1 MTDQA
6 QGALTVDLGS
16 ALQKAR
22 EHAGFSLP
30 DMAARTRIPL
40 NTLRAIEENNFSAV
54 PSGIFVRSFIRTYAR
69 EVGVDP
75 GEAIAEYRAMTEP
88 THEPA
93 PQTPEE
99 PPIEDDLRS
108 SSYDPELLTSRP
120 GWGYAL
126 IAAAVLIGVISM
138 NRNDAAERADAPAPA
153 APAAVPPAPVPAAA
167 PQPVATG
174 GAAVRI
180 EMRANGLCWVRAVA
194 DGQTVV
200 ARLLQPGEAQTV
212 SAEREVVLRIGDPP
226 ALSYSINGRPG
237 QPLGAARI
245 PVTVRIGADGELSP
259 VP

>member
-1 MTDQA
+1 M
-6 QGALTVDLGS
+6 DLGS

-22 EHAGFSLP
+22 EQAGFSLP

-40 NTLRAIEENNFSAV
+40 KTLRAIEENNFAAV

-88 THEPA
+88 IHRPA
-93 PQTPEE
+93 PQITEE
-99 PPIEDDLRS
+99 PSIDDDLRS
-108 SSYDPELLTSRP
+108 SSFDPELLSSRP

-138 NRNDAAERADAPAPA
+138 NRNDAAERADVPAPAALPPATVPAPA
-153 APAAVPPAPVPAAA
+153 APPPATVPAAA
-167 PQPVATG
+167 PLPVATG

-180 EMRANGLCWVRAVA
+180 EMRADGLCWVRAVA

-200 ARLLQPGEAQTV
+200 TRLLQPGEAQTV
-212 SAEREVVLRIGDPP
+212 SAEREVVLRIGDPA

-245 PVTVRIGADGELSP
+245 PVTVRVGSDGQLSP
-259 VP
+259 VS

>member
-1 MTDQA
+1 M
-6 QGALTVDLGS
+6 DLGS

-22 EHAGFSLP
+22 EQAGFSLP

-40 NTLRAIEENNFSAV
+40 KTLRAIEENNFAAV

-88 THEPA
+88 IQGPA
-93 PQTPEE
+93 PQIPEE
-99 PPIEDDLRS
+99 PAIDDALRS
-108 SSYDPELLTSRP
+108 SSYDPELLSSRP

-138 NRNDAAERADAPAPA
+138 NRNDAAERAAPAPA
-153 APAAVPPAPVPAAA
+153 PVPPATRPAAA
-167 PQPVATG
+167 PRPVATG

-180 EMRANGLCWVRAVA
+180 EMRADGLCWVRAVA

-200 ARLLQPGEAQTV
+200 ARLLQPGEVQTV
-212 SAEREVVLRIGDPP
+212 NAEHEVVLRIGDPS
-226 ALSYSINGRPG
+226 ALSYTINGKPE

-245 PVTVRIGADGELSP
+245 PVTVRVGADGQLSP
-259 VP
+259 VS

>member
-1 MTDQA
+1 M
-6 QGALTVDLGS
+6 DLGS

-22 EHAGFSLP
+22 EQAGFSLP

-40 NTLRAIEENNFSAV
+40 KTLRAIEENNFAAV

-88 THEPA
+88 IQGPA
-93 PQTPEE
+93 PQIPEE
-99 PPIEDDLRS
+99 PAIDDALRS
-108 SSYDPELLTSRP
+108 SSYDPELLSSRP

-138 NRNDAAERADAPAPA
+138 NRNDAAERAAPAPA
-153 APAAVPPAPVPAAA
+153 PVPPATRPAAA
-167 PQPVATG
+167 PRPVATG

-180 EMRANGLCWVRAVA
+180 EMRADGLCWVLCWVRAVA
-194 DGQTVV
+194 DGQMVV
-200 ARLLQPGEAQTV
+200 ARLLQPGEALTV
-212 SAEREVVLRIGDPP
+212 SAEREVVLRIGDPS
-226 ALSYSINGRPG
+226 ALSYSINGKPG

-245 PVTVRIGADGELSP
+245 PVTVRVGADGQLSP
-259 VP
+259 VS

>member
-1 MTDQA
+1 M
-6 QGALTVDLGS
+6 DLGS

-22 EHAGFSLP
+22 EQAGFSLP

-40 NTLRAIEENNFSAV
+40 KTLRAIEENNFAAV

-88 THEPA
+88 IQGPA
-93 PQTPEE
+93 PQIPEE
-99 PPIEDDLRS
+99 PAIDDALRS
-108 SSYDPELLTSRP
+108 SSYDPELLSSRP

-138 NRNDAAERADAPAPA
+138 NRNDAAERAAPAPA
-153 APAAVPPAPVPAAA
+153 PVPPA
-167 PQPVATG
+167 T
-174 GAAVRI
+174 RI
-180 EMRANGLCWVRAVA
+180 EMRADGLCWVRAVA

-200 ARLLQPGEAQTV
+200 ARLLQPGEVQTV
-212 SAEREVVLRIGDPP
+212 NAEHEVVLRIGDPS
-226 ALSYSINGRPG
+226 ALSYSINGKPG

-245 PVTVRIGADGELSP
+245 PVTVRVGADGQLSP
-259 VP
+259 VS

>member
-1 MTDQA
+1 
-6 QGALTVDLGS
+6 
-16 ALQKAR
+16 
-22 EHAGFSLP
+22 
-30 DMAARTRIPL
+30 MAARTRIPL
-40 NTLRAIEENNFSAV
+40 KTLRAIEENNFAAV

-75 GEAIAEYRAMTEP
+75 GEAIAGYRAMTEP
-88 THEPA
+88 IQGTA
-93 PQTPEE
+93 AQMPEE
-99 PPIEDDLRS
+99 PSLDDDLRS
-108 SSYDPELLTSRP
+108 SSYDPELLSSRS

-138 NRNDAAERADAPAPA
+138 NRNDAAERADVP
-153 APAAVPPAPVPAAA
+153 APAAVPPVIVPAAA
-167 PQPVATG
+167 PRPVATG

-180 EMRANGLCWVRAVA
+180 EMRADGLCWVRAVA

-212 SAEREVVLRIGDPP
+212 SAEREVVLRIGDPS

-245 PVTVRIGADGELSP
+245 PVTVRVGADGQLSP
-259 VP
+259 AS

>member
-1 MTDQA
+1 M
-6 QGALTVDLGS
+6 DLGS

-22 EHAGFSLP
+22 EQAGFSLP

-40 NTLRAIEENNFSAV
+40 KTLRAIEENNFAAV

-75 GEAIAEYRAMTEP
+75 GEAITEYRAMTEP
-88 THEPA
+88 LHEPA
-93 PQTPEE
+93 PQIPEE
-99 PPIEDDLRS
+99 PSIDDELRS
-108 SSYDPELLTSRP
+108 SSFDPELLSSSRP

-138 NRNDAAERADAPAPA
+138 NRNDAAERVDAP
-153 APAAVPPAPVPAAA
+153 APAAVPPATVAA
-167 PQPVATG
+167 PAPRPVATG

-180 EMRANGLCWVRAVA
+180 EMRADGLCWVRAVA

-212 SAEREVVLRIGDPP
+212 SAEREVVLRIGDPS

-245 PVTVRIGADGELSP
+245 PVTVRVGADGQLSP
-259 VP
+259 VS

>member
-1 MTDQA
+1 
-6 QGALTVDLGS
+6 
-16 ALQKAR
+16 
-22 EHAGFSLP
+22 
-30 DMAARTRIPL
+30 MAARTRIPL
-40 NTLRAIEENNFSAV
+40 KTLRAIEENNFSAV

-75 GEAIAEYRAMTEP
+75 GEAIAEYQAMTEP
-88 THEPA
+88 IHELA
-93 PQTPEE
+93 PQISEA

-138 NRNDAAERADAPAPA
+138 NRNDAAERVDAP
-153 APAAVPPAPVPAAA
+153 APAAVPPATVPAPA
-167 PQPVATG
+167 PRPVATG

-180 EMRANGLCWVRAVA
+180 EMRADGLCWVRAVA

-212 SAEREVVLRIGDPP
+212 SAERDVVLRIGDPS

-245 PVTVRIGADGELSP
+245 PVTVRIGADGQLSP

>member
-1 MTDQA
+1 M
-6 QGALTVDLGS
+6 DLGS

-22 EHAGFSLP
+22 EQAGFSLP

-40 NTLRAIEENNFSAV
+40 KTLRAIEENNFAAV

-88 THEPA
+88 IQGPA
-93 PQTPEE
+93 PQIPEE
-99 PPIEDDLRS
+99 PAIDDALRS
-108 SSYDPELLTSRP
+108 SSYDPELLSSRP

-138 NRNDAAERADAPAPA
+138 NRNDAAERAAPAPA
-153 APAAVPPAPVPAAA
+153 PVPPATRPAAA
-167 PQPVATG
+167 PRPVATG

-180 EMRANGLCWVRAVA
+180 EMRADGLCWVRAVA

-200 ARLLQPGEAQTV
+200 ARLLQPGEVQTV
-212 SAEREVVLRIGDPP
+212 NAEHEVVLRIGDPS
-226 ALSYSINGRPG
+226 ALSYSINGKPG

-245 PVTVRIGADGELSP
+245 PVTVRVGADGQLSP
-259 VP
+259 VS

>member
-1 MTDQA
+1 M
-6 QGALTVDLGS
+6 DLGS

-22 EHAGFSLP
+22 EQAGFSLP

-40 NTLRAIEENNFSAV
+40 KTLRAIEENNVAAV

-88 THEPA
+88 IQGPA
-93 PQTPEE
+93 PQIPEE
-99 PPIEDDLRS
+99 PAIDDALRS
-108 SSYDPELLTSRP
+108 SSYDPELLSSRP

-138 NRNDAAERADAPAPA
+138 NRNDAAERAAPAPA
-153 APAAVPPAPVPAAA
+153 PVPPATRPAAA
-167 PQPVATG
+167 PRPVATG

-180 EMRANGLCWVRAVA
+180 EMRADGLCWVRAVA

-200 ARLLQPGEAQTV
+200 ARLLQPGEVQTV
-212 SAEREVVLRIGDPP
+212 NAEHEVVLRIGDPS
-226 ALSYSINGRPG
+226 ALSYTINGKPG

-245 PVTVRIGADGELSP
+245 PVTVRVGADGQLSP

>member
-1 MTDQA
+1 M
-6 QGALTVDLGS
+6 DLGS
-16 ALQKAR
+16 ALQRAR
-22 EHAGFSLP
+22 EQAGFSLP

-40 NTLRAIEENNFSAV
+40 KTLRAIEENNFAAV
-54 PSGIFVRSFIRTYAR
+54 PSGIFARSFIRTYAR

-88 THEPA
+88 IHESA
-93 PQTPEE
+93 PQMTEE
-99 PPIEDDLRS
+99 PSIDDDLRS
-108 SSYDPELLTSRP
+108 SSYDPELLSSRP

-138 NRNDAAERADAPAPA
+138 NRNDAAERAAAPAPV
-153 APAAVPPAPVPAAA
+153 AVPPVTVSAAA
-167 PQPVATG
+167 PQPVATA

-180 EMRANGLCWVRAVA
+180 EMRADGLCWVRAVA

-212 SAEREVVLRIGDPP
+212 SAEREVVLRIGDPS

-245 PVTVRIGADGELSP
+245 PVTVRVGADGQLSP
-259 VP
+259 VS